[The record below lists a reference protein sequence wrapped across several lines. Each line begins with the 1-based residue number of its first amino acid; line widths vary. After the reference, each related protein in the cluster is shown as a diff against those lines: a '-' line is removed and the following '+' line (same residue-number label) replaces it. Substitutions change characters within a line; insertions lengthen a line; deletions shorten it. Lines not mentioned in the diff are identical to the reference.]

1 MDGAPPGRPWLLIAA
16 ALVLAALL
24 TYVVLGAYLP
34 SRQRMARL
42 DAEIRDAYQKEARAQ
57 TDLAQTLQ
65 RETILQQQV
74 RALSAE
80 RDGLLKRARELEQ
93 ELATLRRGRR

>member
-42 DAEIRDAYQKEARAQ
+42 EAEIRDAYQKEAQAQ
-57 TDLAQTLQ
+57 TDLAQALQ
-65 RETILQQQV
+65 REATLQQQIN
-74 RALSAE
+74 ALTAE
-80 RDGLLKRARELEQ
+80 RDALLKRARDLEPPP
-93 ELATLRRGRR
+93 ARRPRP